1 MLSESF
7 NKVLGRNVFDSDT
20 VVAVDAG
27 KLNLKNITVSNLF
40 SLLILTPDSQFQR
53 LGAADECE
61 RVEDDEHLNYFKIG
75 GYNLHPYLCIG

>member
-53 LGAADECE
+53 LGAADECKS
-61 RVEDDEHLNYFKIG
+61 VEDDEHLNYFKIK

>member
-1 MLSESF
+1 MLSKSF

-53 LGAADECE
+53 LGAVDECE
-61 RVEDDEHLNYFKIG
+61 RSEDDEHLNYFKIG
-75 GYNLHPYLCIG
+75 KLHPYLCIG

>member
-20 VVAVDAG
+20 VVAVDTG

-53 LGAADECE
+53 LGAVDECE
-61 RVEDDEHLNYFKIG
+61 RSEDDEHLNYFKIG
-75 GYNLHPYLCIG
+75 NLHPYLCIG

>member
-40 SLLILTPDSQFQR
+40 SLLILTPVSQFLR
-53 LGAADECE
+53 LGAAYECE
-61 RVEDDEHLNYFKIG
+61 RVEDDELLNYFKIR

>member
-20 VVAVDAG
+20 VVAVDTG
-27 KLNLKNITVSNLF
+27 KLNLKNISVSNLF
-40 SLLILTPDSQFQR
+40 SLLVLTSFSQFQR
-53 LGAADECE
+53 LGAANECE
-61 RVEDDEHLNYFKIG
+61 DSEDEEHLNYFKIG